1 MELKRLIIHTKLL
14 LNDIIDINKASF
26 LEIRAD
32 SEDVTNLW
40 REYDRLRSILI
51 QSHPVLFNTLPEQS
65 IPEPYMVTEES
76 FHNVG
81 TLVFKPEHFASLRL
95 EVEKVLKTLKSLSKK
110 EKQNSGNYT
119 QKRIRA

>member
-1 MELKRLIIHTKLL
+1 MELKRLIINTKLL
-14 LNDIIDINKASF
+14 LNDIVDINKASF

-32 SEDVTNLW
+32 TEEVTNLW

-76 FHNVG
+76 FHDIG
-81 TLVFKPEHFASLRL
+81 TLIFKPEHFAPLRL
-95 EVEKVLKTLKSLSKK
+95 EVEKILRTLKSLSKK
-110 EKQNSGNYT
+110 ERNASGNYT
-119 QKRIRA
+119 RKRIRA